1 MITAE
6 DFITRFFIASGG
18 RVAPPKSPPGRTS
31 IDLRSPRFVSGKMSG
46 RSGVGHNRGAALGPQ
61 PLKATVPYQLASKPR
76 PNRRDGKSAG
86 KPKPHQ
92 LSSGMRRTMSL
103 DAIIGPYLQGHWPKE
118 PESQSSLS
126 RKDKSTQT
134 PDSWSDKSQSRRGS
148 SSHKRSASWGSAEH
162 LREIAKLKQQLQQ
175 RSKPAVSGGHDKG
188 RQRGYPQGSGS
199 LGTTRTQPIPI
210 PLAPLSTLVPR
221 LRCSVEG
228 LNQELEGMFICQPLH
243 PQQRLLEVPDGH
255 RAPVPLQSCSSGSQ
269 SDPATTP
276 LTSSSSSSSSSP
288 SSSPTNLSTSPPNS
302 DDAPVDLHQGL
313 IDSAEMCLLSP
324 FLSQNEADLSL
335 PLLMSS
341 SPGPNKSCCFQR
353 EPPEGCEKVRVW
365 EETSTPRLPKPAL
378 ISSCPDPNKVN
389 FTPHGGSAFCPVSLL
404 KPLLPSMDLLFRSL
418 AVSPAG
424 SCSSQGT
431 SSCQAMSSGNRAA
444 PPDPPA
450 TTAVMGESSG
460 AGLAF

>member
-1 MITAE
+1 
-6 DFITRFFIASGG
+6 
-18 RVAPPKSPPGRTS
+18 
-31 IDLRSPRFVSGKMSG
+31 MSG
-46 RSGVGHNRGAALGPQ
+46 RSGAGQARGAAVGPQ

-76 PNRRDGKSAG
+76 PSRTEGKSAG
-86 KPKPHQ
+86 KAKSQQ

-103 DAIIGPYLQGHWPKE
+103 DAIIGTYLQGHWPKE
-118 PESQSSLS
+118 PEGHSSLS

-134 PDSWSDKSQSRRGS
+134 PDSWSDKSYSSRRSSSSSSS

-162 LREIAKLKQQLQQ
+162 LQEIVKLKQQQLQQ
-175 RSKPAVSGGHDKG
+175 CSKPAVSGGHDKD
-188 RQRGYPQGSGS
+188 RQRGYPQGSCS
-199 LGTTRTQPIPI
+199 LGATQTQPIPI

-228 LNQELEGMFICQPLH
+228 LNQELEGMFISQPPH

-269 SDPATTP
+269 RDPATAP
-276 LTSSSSSSSSSP
+276 LSSPSSSSSSSSSSP
-288 SSSPTNLSTSPPNS
+288 CSSPNYTCISQSNS
-302 DDAPVDLHQGL
+302 ADAPLDLHQGL
-313 IDSAEMCLLSP
+313 IDGAETCLSSAFS
-324 FLSQNEADLSL
+324 SQNEADLSL
-335 PLLMSS
+335 PLLISS

-365 EETSTPRLPKPAL
+365 EEISAPHQPKPVL

-424 SCSSQGT
+424 GCSNQGT
-431 SSCQAMSSGNRAA
+431 GSCQTTSSGSRAA
-444 PPDPPA
+444 AAPTDPPA
-450 TTAVMGESSG
+450 TTTVLGESSE
-460 AGLAF
+460 GLAF

>member
-1 MITAE
+1 
-6 DFITRFFIASGG
+6 
-18 RVAPPKSPPGRTS
+18 
-31 IDLRSPRFVSGKMSG
+31 MSG
-46 RSGVGHNRGAALGPQ
+46 RSGVVQIRGATLGPQ
-61 PLKATVPYQLASKPR
+61 PLKATIPYQLASKPR
-76 PNRRDGKSAG
+76 PTRSDGQSAG

-118 PESQSSLS
+118 PEGQSSLS

-134 PDSWSDKSQSRRGS
+134 PDSWSDKSQSRRGSS

-175 RSKPAVSGGHDKG
+175 RSKPAVSGGHDKD
-188 RQRGYPQGSGS
+188 RQRGYPQGSCS
-199 LGTTRTQPIPI
+199 LGTTRPIPI

-228 LNQELEGMFICQPLH
+228 LNQELEGMFICQPPH
-243 PQQRLLEVPDGH
+243 PQHRLLEVPDGH
-255 RAPVPLQSCSSGSQ
+255 RAPFPPQSCSSGSQ

-276 LTSSSSSSSSSP
+276 LSSSSSSSSSSP
-288 SSSPTNLSTSPPNS
+288 SSSPTNLSSAPPGIE
-302 DDAPVDLHQGL
+302 DAPLDLHQGL
-313 IDSAEMCLLSP
+313 IDRAEMCLLSP
-324 FLSQNEADLSL
+324 FSSQNECDLSL
-335 PLLMSS
+335 PLLMSC

-353 EPPEGCEKVRVW
+353 EPPEGCEKVKVW
-365 EETSTPRLPKPAL
+365 EETSTLRQHKPAL

-389 FTPHGGSAFCPVSLL
+389 FTPHGGSAFCPVSIL

-424 SCSSQGT
+424 TCSSQGT
-431 SSCQAMSSGNRAA
+431 SSCQASSSGTRAA
-444 PPDPPA
+444 PPDPPTTTT
-450 TTAVMGESSG
+450 TTAVLGESSG
-460 AGLAF
+460 EGLAF